1 MKMRT
6 RIDIQS
12 QKFNSKMNALKN
24 ATNYLNY
31 NTGIMMIKLI
41 VYRMIKHRKIINNQ
55 VIVNLITSKTILHIL
70 IQIIMHNCPKI
81 IIKKIMFRFHSN
93 AKN

>member
-41 VYRMIKHRKIINNQ
+41 VYKMIKHRNIINNQ

-70 IQIIMHNCPKI
+70 IQIIMHNYPKI
-81 IIKKIMFRFHSN
+81 IIKKIMFRFYSN
-93 AKN
+93 ANN